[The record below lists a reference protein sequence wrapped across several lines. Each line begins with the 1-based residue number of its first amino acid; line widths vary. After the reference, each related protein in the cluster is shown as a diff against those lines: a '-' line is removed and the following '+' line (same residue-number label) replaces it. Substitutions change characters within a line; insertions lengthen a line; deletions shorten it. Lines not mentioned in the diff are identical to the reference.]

1 MRYAIILPALAAAAL
16 AQSGTVSFTLAQ
28 YLSNHCISS
37 NAVSLC
43 PSPLLSSC
51 HVLTLT
57 LFRPGQP
64 RNERPRRCDRPAS
77 PRHHPASSHHHSARG
92 CNYSASRC
100 HISTSSCCRPSRRKL
115 YLCVST
121 RHSAH
126 SLSWQRFFQHQWDGQ
141 LGEP

>member
-16 AQSGTVSFTLAQ
+16 AQSGTVSLPLAQ
-28 YLSNHCISS
+28 HLSNHYIS
-37 NAVSLC
+37 NNTVSLC
-43 PSPLLSSC
+43 PFPLLSSC
-51 HVLTLT
+51 QLLTLT
-57 LFRPGQP
+57 PFQPGQP
-64 RNERPRRCDRPAS
+64 RNGRPRRRDRPAS
-77 PRHHPASSHHHSARG
+77 PGHHPASSHHHSARG

-126 SLSWQRFFQHQWDGQ
+126 SLSWQRLFQHQWDGQ